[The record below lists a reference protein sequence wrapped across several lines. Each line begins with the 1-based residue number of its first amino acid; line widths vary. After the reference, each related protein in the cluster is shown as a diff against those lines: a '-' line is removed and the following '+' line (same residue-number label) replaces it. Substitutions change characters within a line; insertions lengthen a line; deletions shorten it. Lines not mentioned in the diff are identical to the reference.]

1 MANNAIPRDFLKNVL
16 NNGVGRYVC
25 QLQRITFR
33 FCKSHGSSRF
43 MRDFIENHLLD
54 FTQKHPGVVVY
65 LQPRRHKPP
74 SIVAEFLNGR
84 REAMGMSGK
93 QPLEICKW
101 TEHMRTRSG
110 VEIVNLVKNLHTDN
124 PSTQGI
130 WHPFTFA
137 DPALAA
143 TKFPSDQQSKILVKG
158 KTATDFVLEE
168 FNAKKQAGN
177 KSDVSAG
184 NKPDH

>member
-1 MANNAIPRDFLKNVL
+1 MSNNAIPRDFVKNVM

-33 FCKSHGSSRF
+33 FCKSHGGSRF

-65 LQPRRHKPP
+65 LQPRRNRPP
-74 SIVAEFLNGR
+74 SIVAEFLNGH
-84 REAMGMSGK
+84 REPMNMSGK
-93 QPLEICKW
+93 QPHEICKW
-101 TEHMRTRSG
+101 TEFMRTRSG
-110 VEIVNLVKNLHTDN
+110 VEIVNLVKTHHTDN

-130 WHPFTFA
+130 WHPLMFA
-137 DPALAA
+137 DPALSV
-143 TKFPSDQQSKILVKG
+143 TKFPRQELSTILVKG

-168 FNAKKQAGN
+168 FNAKQPTENNSGLSVDK
-177 KSDVSAG
+177 
-184 NKPDH
+184 